1 MQKYVQIFGTAT
13 EILCQLKYCVFFNI
27 IFLHKIFFISIS
39 HSLQRR
45 RQTNREKNGF
55 HNNPMIL
62 LFSHCTPI
70 LCINVPIPMQY
81 MPIHIHTITEVSY
94 FFCMVKKWGGKNS
107 FVENRHSRSKR
118 KIMFPFFNTMTFSFF
133 SSFLSSFFSSVFNLK
148 VFFIVGK
155 F

>member
-1 MQKYVQIFGTAT
+1 MCVQSKSMQKYVENFGTAT
-13 EILCQLKYCVFFNI
+13 EILCQLQCCVFFLCTYFSSTEFSL
-27 IFLHKIFFISIS
+27 FLFF

-94 FFCMVKKWGGKNS
+94 ILYGKEVRREKFLCGKS
-107 FVENRHSRSKR
+107 AQQKQKENYVS
-118 KIMFPFFNTMTFSFF
+118 IF
-133 SSFLSSFFSSVFNLK
+133 
-148 VFFIVGK
+148 
-155 F
+155 